1 MSGSVNVHGTL
12 GSGEAILLMLENKIV
27 LSAGATVP
35 SAKSGYKI
43 GALFLQ
49 TDGTT
54 LTSLWVNEGTESSCT
69 FRAVFT
75 YTQGAALTA
84 QLTTITHTA
93 PGTPDYA
100 IQNLT
105 TSTPYGFVTAD
116 EGNTVLSVIA
126 NLQAR
131 MAEVEARLESLGLV
145 AAN

>member
-1 MSGSVNVHGTL
+1 MPATQ
-12 GSGEAILLMLENKIV
+12 
-27 LSAGATVP
+27 LSNND
-35 SAKSGYKI
+35 S
-43 GALFLQ
+43 
-49 TDGTT
+49 DGTVLGQSASDKIAFHGST
-54 LTSLWVNEGTESSCT
+54 PV
-69 FRAVFT
+69 A
-75 YTQGAALTA
+75 QGAALTA

-105 TSTPYGFVTAD
+105 NSSGFGFVTAD

-131 MAEVEARLESLGLV
+131 LAQVEARLEANGLV